1 MERTFYVFLAFLV
14 HSVAS
19 QGQIDV
25 DLTDH
30 GKKGIHGG
38 DEGCTNTKL
47 DLVFVLDE
55 SSSIW
60 GPDFKAQLQ
69 FLSHITEDFRIGP
82 DATQIAVLTFSN
94 RATDHFY
101 LNRYNTAEALQKAI
115 VGIRQQGGGTY
126 TNRALDRMR
135 ERYFLAANGGR
146 PGVPKLGI
154 IITDGASRDKALT
167 AAAAAEARAQNITL
181 VAIGVGAN
189 IGREELNLIASER
202 KGKPGDKYTYTVENY
217 EALDSIRVE
226 LSKVTCEEPAK
237 WSPWTPY
244 STCSKTCG
252 DGSQTRTR
260 TCPKPGKCP
269 GAAEQTRPCNLRPC
283 RSKSNISKEQER
295 VSVDYL
301 QLSDTPVDT
310 IRNKVLASWTA
321 WSEWTECSVTCDTG
335 QTTRSRDCRN
345 GVPSTDC
352 LGDSIEVGNCSKR
365 LCETAWW
372 TQWSQFGSCSATC
385 GDGVRARRRDCHGG
399 IAGINCTGPSWDEQK
414 CNEKICA
421 VWSGWGP
428 YGSCSV
434 TCGRGEALGT
444 RKCIG
449 GSSPQDCRGPDR
461 RARPCKRQSCPEW
474 TQWSHFSQCSV
485 TCGNGERSRVRTCIG
500 GEAGYS
506 CRGDATEYIECNQ
519 RPCATWSQWGEYS
532 SCSVSCGKGLKV
544 RKRKCVY
551 GRIGSDCRGED
562 RQQKSCQAGSCEIH
576 AEDLRVG
583 MGPLCPDGISSD
595 GTCITPAVESNLS
608 DQSPCNTQQCNIW
621 GEWSSLRSCSVTC
634 GNGTQSRTRVCEDI
648 ENNVQCS
655 IRQTDVR
662 SCNEGACPAWTAWT
676 PYGACSVTCGSGTQ
690 VRSRRCEEGV
700 PGVDCP
706 GSERESRPCNLGS
719 CRVPAAW
726 TQWSGY
732 GDCSVT
738 CGTGV
743 QSRSRTCERGVAG
756 VDCPG
761 SEVDSREC
769 VLASCKAPAAWTE
782 WGSFS
787 ACSVT
792 CGTGSRMRARTCKGG
807 RPGIDCPGKALE
819 TPICKIR
826 DCSPAPPRKAQWTA
840 WGRYGECSVTCGGGE
855 RSRSRSCI
863 TGVPGVDC
871 PGPEKMTERCNEKPC
886 PAWGPFGPFGKCSV
900 DCGIGTYTR
909 TRPCIGGVAGVDCP
923 GSDSDTQP
931 CDAGKCPTPVEDPC
945 CEELDE
951 GDIAFVS
958 DSMNFGGVKGNKAV
972 KFIEDVISD
981 LPIEGGKVQAAVVS
995 NKCLA
1000 KMGFFLN
1007 TYKDKA
1013 AMSEHLHNLP
1023 GDEVV
1028 QPMLETMRTSYFDPA
1043 NGARA
1048 GARKIGVLVVDD
1060 DAKLTYKTMD
1070 EIMKAKQNNIE
1081 LFVVAMSPN
1090 IDDFKMQF
1098 MADEPRQMHMYKM
1111 KDGSAPNIEEMRK
1124 QLRNNIC
1131 TRLMRRKL

>member
-1 MERTFYVFLAFLV
+1 MGRILIPLLFAALIQNVGTQR
-14 HSVAS
+14 HS
-19 QGQIDV
+19 GIDKHS
-25 DLTDH
+25 DEYRAH
-30 GKKGIHGG
+30 HSGIHGG

-726 TQWSGY
+726 
-732 GDCSVT
+732 
-738 CGTGV
+738 
-743 QSRSRTCERGVAG
+743 
-756 VDCPG
+756 
-761 SEVDSREC
+761 
-769 VLASCKAPAAWTE
+769 
-782 WGSFS
+782 
-787 ACSVT
+787 
-792 CGTGSRMRARTCKGG
+792 
-807 RPGIDCPGKALE
+807 
-819 TPICKIR
+819 
-826 DCSPAPPRKAQWTA
+826 
-840 WGRYGECSVTCGGGE
+840 
-855 RSRSRSCI
+855 
-863 TGVPGVDC
+863 
-871 PGPEKMTERCNEKPC
+871 
-886 PAWGPFGPFGKCSV
+886 GPFGPFGKCSV

>member
-1 MERTFYVFLAFLV
+1 MGRILIPLLFAALIQNVGTQR
-14 HSVAS
+14 HS
-19 QGQIDV
+19 GIDKHS
-25 DLTDH
+25 DEYRAH
-30 GKKGIHGG
+30 HSGIHGG

-826 DCSPAPPRKAQWTA
+826 DCSPAPPRKAF
-840 WGRYGECSVTCGGGE
+840 WGEWKDTECSVTCGAGILLQVRECVGGSPGVDCAGSGEKTKLCVLKSCPAWGLWGKWGACSKTCGGGE
-855 RSRSRSCI
+855 QRRYRSCENGEPGQDCI
-863 TGVPGVDC
+863 GSTVDKRPCNSNDCPSWGEWSPYSTCSATCGGGLKNRFRACQGGGVPGVDC
-871 PGPEKMTERCNEKPC
+871 LGPATESVACNEEQC
-886 PAWGPFGPFGKCSV
+886 PYWSPWTLYEACSRT
-900 DCGIGTYTR
+900 CGGGVKTR
-909 TRPCIGGVAGVDCP
+909 TRVCIGGVAGVDCP
-923 GSDSDTQP
+923 GPETDSAD
-931 CDAGKCPTPVEDPC
+931 C
-945 CEELDE
+945 
-951 GDIAFVS
+951 
-958 DSMNFGGVKGNKAV
+958 
-972 KFIEDVISD
+972 
-981 LPIEGGKVQAAVVS
+981 
-995 NKCLA
+995 
-1000 KMGFFLN
+1000 N
-1007 TYKDKA
+1007 T
-1013 AMSEHLHNLP
+1013 
-1023 GDEVV
+1023 
-1028 QPMLETMRTSYFDPA
+1028 
-1043 NGARA
+1043 RA
-1048 GARKIGVLVVDD
+1048 CRKW
-1060 DAKLTYKTMD
+1060 
-1070 EIMKAKQNNIE
+1070 
-1081 LFVVAMSPN
+1081 
-1090 IDDFKMQF
+1090 
-1098 MADEPRQMHMYKM
+1098 
-1111 KDGSAPNIEEMRK
+1111 
-1124 QLRNNIC
+1124 
-1131 TRLMRRKL
+1131 TR